1 MPTTLLD
8 GETWDQAYARRFAE
22 EAAIDAEIAEKAMPP
37 HKRPGYT
44 ERMYED
50 ADMRR
55 KEQREN
61 SI

>member
-8 GETWDQAYARRFAE
+8 GETWEQAYARRFAE
-22 EAAIDAEIAEKAMPP
+22 EAAIDAEIAEKAMPE
-37 HKRPGYT
+37 HKRTGYA
-44 ERMYED
+44 ERMCEA

-61 SI
+61 SL